1 MRLGLELHS
10 GVEESHGFSFR
21 VVEGAAF
28 LSNGLCRSMVDYVCE
43 NFVKPMNFYEVI
55 RFAEMCRCACWCS
68 SQTTNTLWPGR
79 LGFPSAVV
87 QRATPL
93 ARWALLFLATRF
105 ASPFDR
111 VRTLAAGYSGTL
123 RGAPAMPGDAIEP
136 DEPPTWAGEQHRRC
150 RARVDREGCECA
162 AQAVRAESAR
172 CNTFEVP
179 TFKLLTGGTP

>member
-1 MRLGLELHS
+1 MQVRLL
-10 GVEESHGFSFR
+10 VQ
-21 VVEGAAF
+21 
-28 LSNGLCRSMVDYVCE
+28 
-43 NFVKPMNFYEVI
+43 
-55 RFAEMCRCACWCS
+55 FANP
-68 SQTTNTLWPGR
+68 NTLWPGR

-93 ARWALLFLATRF
+93 VRWALLFLATQF

-162 AQAVRAESAR
+162 AQAVRAESAL
-172 CNTFEVP
+172 CNTFEV
-179 TFKLLTGGTP
+179 FHI